1 MAILKAR
8 NEIPGVQLRFVCII
22 CATLLSC
29 SAAGQ
34 RKDFRIRTITAGIQL
49 ESLEDTVTVTNAIAF
64 LESAK
69 KEFTSRGYEVQTLR
83 ISTQH
88 IFEFL
93 GTTSH
98 RRAIPYLK
106 KIDQI
111 ATRNGIVVSVGAIL
125 PPNKYNAEIASWA
138 ASVIE
143 ETENISFSILISS
156 QQNGIHA
163 ASIKAAAEITKA
175 IAERS
180 ARGEGNFRFTASAN
194 CPAGIPFFPAAFHS
208 GVKSFAIGLESP
220 NLLKTVFSHSD
231 MSNARENLTMAMENA
246 LTPVEQIAQTISATW
261 GWQYDGIDTSPAPGL
276 DASIGEAIESLTR
289 QPFGSP
295 STLSACA
302 LITGVLKNL
311 KVKTCGYSGLMLP
324 IIEDKTLA
332 RRAGEN
338 RFTLQELLLYSAV
351 SGTGLDVVPLPG
363 DTSLDLLERIYY
375 DVASLSIKYNNKAI
389 SARLFLLPG
398 KKAGDVV
405 SFDNPYLTEATVM
418 QAE

>member
-1 MAILKAR
+1 
-8 NEIPGVQLRFVCII
+8 
-22 CATLLSC
+22 
-29 SAAGQ
+29 
-34 RKDFRIRTITAGIQL
+34 
-49 ESLEDTVTVTNAIAF
+49 
-64 LESAK
+64 
-69 KEFTSRGYEVQTLR
+69 
-83 ISTQH
+83 
-88 IFEFL
+88 
-93 GTTSH
+93 
-98 RRAIPYLK
+98 
-106 KIDQI
+106 
-111 ATRNGIVVSVGAIL
+111 
-125 PPNKYNAEIASWA
+125 
-138 ASVIE
+138 
-143 ETENISFSILISS
+143 
-156 QQNGIHA
+156 
-163 ASIKAAAEITKA
+163 
-175 IAERS
+175 
-180 ARGEGNFRFTASAN
+180 
-194 CPAGIPFFPAAFHS
+194 
-208 GVKSFAIGLESP
+208 VKSFAIGLESP

-405 SFDNPYLTEATVM
+405 SFDNHDNPYLTEATVM